1 MFAFT
6 AGAAAASL
14 REYLRQQISSD
25 VTGLDLAK
33 LVSSVEDLETLEDDR
48 DHTVALDGRLGSKI
62 TYTIRRLDPPPFWV
76 L

>member
-48 DHTVALDGRLGSKI
+48 DHTVALDGRLRSKI
-62 TYTIRRLDPPPFWV
+62 TYTFRRLDPPPFWV